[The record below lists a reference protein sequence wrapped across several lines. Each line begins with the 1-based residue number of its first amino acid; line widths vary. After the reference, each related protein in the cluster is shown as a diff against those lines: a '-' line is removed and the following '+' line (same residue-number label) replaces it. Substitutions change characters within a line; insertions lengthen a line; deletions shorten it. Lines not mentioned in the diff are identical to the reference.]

1 MYNEYDRDTGWP
13 IYAECD
19 RAAGIYRKQPPLV
32 QVRFDPQPQLQP
44 QPDKVAMRRACNDAG
59 LALLNEAGE
68 AASVDDHAKAAQL
81 CGRARNC
88 FALAASDVL
97 RLSELQALGIEV
109 AK

>member
-1 MYNEYDRDTGWP
+1 MYSNYDRDTGWP

-19 RAAGIYRKQPPLV
+19 R
-32 QVRFDPQPQLQP
+32 P
-44 QPDKVAMRRACNDAG
+44 QPDESAAQFKIAMRRACNDAG

-68 AASVDDHAKAAQL
+68 AASVNDHAKAAQL

-97 RLSELQALGIEV
+97 RLSDLQAMGIEV